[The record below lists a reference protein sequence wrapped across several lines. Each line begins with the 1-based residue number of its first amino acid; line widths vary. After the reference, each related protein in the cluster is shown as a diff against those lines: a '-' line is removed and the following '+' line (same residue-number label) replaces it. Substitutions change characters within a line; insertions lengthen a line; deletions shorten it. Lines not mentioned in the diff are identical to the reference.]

1 MMVNAYRKSKKM
13 SIGMYYSKDYLSRR
27 RNDCYTYNKYK
38 GYNYYYKL
46 HNHGKMVGSEVQ
58 DGQKGREKEKGEE
71 RGDGKRNVEKEEGHN
86 KKIVYVK
93 NGDNNNRRMSK
104 GCKEKEN
111 VETKEKKKELEKK
124 KCIIKILKR
133 PTVVA
138 KNETNISK
146 SVGDGNTNNGNT
158 NVEKEKHNNFMNGE
172 LKKDVEDAKKE
183 KSGKKKAASKILTKE
198 KKNKDGFKFTST
210 QELFNL
216 LLKDVKE
223 DNTAS
228 NEEETLLTRS
238 DMVDSTKKRSN
249 QSKTEL
255 NNKVVRMKTETKND
269 EEEGEKK
276 NKKKKI
282 TKEGVDNKRRY
293 DGNNAIGSCMIGE
306 KDDSV
311 KKANGSGEGQQGGAV
326 IDKVIALRG
335 KAAMTSSSS
344 GNGGGKCYTQK
355 KVENDS
361 VVNGKKILKLLKG
374 MESNKCYATKKA
386 VGGGENN
393 YVKFSSSNYPS
404 SVANS
409 SLPKHA
415 SKVDLCKSSSLK
427 NGDLK
432 KIKKEEEEG
441 LFVIPLYMRSPKP
454 EQIPIPVYLSEDV
467 LKRVENVEGGESASG
482 SNGREEK
489 NGGSFPETNVNV
501 FLDRENAGTIG
512 GGGGGGGGMAP
523 VEISPSK
530 MHKDKATMSQIGKAK
545 NYGKIVRDAVN
556 LNQVNN
562 GKEKEIGLNFA
573 KRNAEKKKKK
583 TYLNK
588 KYQHISFNL
597 EHNNLK
603 LNYDVLDLGNVKS
616 SNKKGYNVHST
627 SPYGKTSNYN
637 YGCNLHKS
645 GKNFKVDKYFYN
657 RKYKVKTA
665 YLSDGQ
671 RSKNFYLLK
680 NVKIAAY

>member
-1 MMVNAYRKSKKM
+1 MMVNAYKESKKM
-13 SIGMYYSKDYLSRR
+13 SIGMYYSKDYFSRR
-27 RNDCYTYNKYK
+27 WNDCYTYNKYK

-71 RGDGKRNVEKEEGHN
+71 RDGKRNVEKEEGHN

-93 NGDNNNRRMSK
+93 NNGDNSRRMSK

-111 VETKEKKKELEKK
+111 VEAKEKKTELDKK

-138 KNETNISK
+138 KNETNVSK
-146 SVGDGNTNNGNT
+146 PVGGGNTNNGST
-158 NVEKEKHNNFMNGE
+158 NVEKEKHNSFMNGE

-183 KSGKKKAASKILTKE
+183 KSGKKKAASKFLTKE

-238 DMVDSTKKRSN
+238 DMMDSTKKRSN

-282 TKEGVDNKRRY
+282 TKEGVDSRRKY
-293 DGNNAIGSCMIGE
+293 DGNNAIGICMIGE
-306 KDDSV
+306 KDDGV
-311 KKANGSGEGQQGGAV
+311 KKANGNGEGRQGAET
-326 IDKVIALRG
+326 DKVIALRG
-335 KAAMTSSSS
+335 SRAPMVSSNS
-344 GNGGGKCYTQK
+344 GNNGGGKCYTQK
-355 KVENDS
+355 KAENNS

-404 SVANS
+404 SVSNS
-409 SLPKHA
+409 SLPKHV

-489 NGGSFPETNVNV
+489 LGGSFPETNVHV
-501 FLDRENAGTIG
+501 FLDRDNSVGMIG
-512 GGGGGGGGMAP
+512 GEGEGSGGMAP
-523 VEISPSK
+523 VENSPSK

-545 NYGKIVRDAVN
+545 NYGKIVRDTVN
-556 LNQVNN
+556 LNLVNSS
-562 GKEKEIGLNFA
+562 KEKEIGLNFA

-583 TYLNK
+583 TYLSK

-616 SNKKGYNVHST
+616 SNRGYNVHST

-657 RKYKVKTA
+657 RKYKLKTA